1 MIIRKATKQDL
12 PQILQ
17 LIKELA
23 AFENEPHAVEISIDD
38 LEKDGFSENSLYQC
52 VVAEIDTQIYGMA
65 LYYYRFST
73 WKGKT
78 IHLEDLIVSKD
89 SRGKGIG
96 YNLYKAVIAQAQKD
110 NVKRVEWVVLNWNK
124 PAINFYEKS
133 GAKIFD
139 DWRIVQMDEEGI
151 NAFLNQNAPI

>member
-23 AFENEPHAVEISIDD
+23 AFENEPDAIEISIDD
-38 LEKDGFSENSLYQC
+38 LEVNGFSENPLYQC

-89 SRGKGIG
+89 SRGAGIG

-110 NVKRVEWVVLNWNK
+110 KVKRVEWVVLNWNK
-124 PAINFYEKS
+124 PAIDFYEKS

-139 DWRIVQMDEEGI
+139 DWRIVQMDEAGI
-151 NAFLNQNAPI
+151 NAFLNENPSV